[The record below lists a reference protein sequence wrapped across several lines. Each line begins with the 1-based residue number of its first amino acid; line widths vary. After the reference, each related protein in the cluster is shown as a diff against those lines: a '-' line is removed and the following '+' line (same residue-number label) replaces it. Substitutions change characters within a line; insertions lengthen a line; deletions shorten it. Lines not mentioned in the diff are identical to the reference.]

1 MRYWIL
7 SLTLL
12 NACGT
17 SPTDG
22 DTDTDSGTDPVSA
35 FDALV
40 NVTDPVVGDLS
51 CYTAGTDWATI
62 EWNTPNIDETAKT
75 SQPTTG
81 EVNDFESGDSVP
93 DATVEVWLDDAA
105 SGTPDAIATTAADGL
120 ASFESLPTC
129 EPFAYRV
136 STDPL
141 LDETKVTLAAH
152 KILSP
157 DSSGT
162 TTDEFVSVSKLTYQ
176 LIPTILGIIPLPENA
191 IIAGVA
197 YDCNEEPIE
206 GAQIVVYDENGEI
219 PDSLQVEYFKEEF
232 PNRDQPHTSADGIWV
247 AINVPPGAL
256 RVEMWANLDGELAL
270 IGATT
275 LDSYA
280 DSINLSSTYAG
291 IGNGEYYPAD
301 CLAASE

>member
-1 MRYWIL
+1 MRYWIVPIAL
-7 SLTLL
+7 LT
-12 NACGT
+12 ACGT
-17 SPTDG
+17 STTDTDT
-22 DTDTDSGTDPVSA
+22 DTDTDSTSA
-35 FDALV
+35 FDSYV

-51 CYTAGTDWATI
+51 CYTAGTDWATLA
-62 EWNTPNIDETAKT
+62 WNTPDLDSDAQVD
-75 SQPTTG
+75 QPTTG
-81 EVNDFESGDSVP
+81 DVNDFESGDPVA
-93 DATVEVWLDDAA
+93 DATVEIWLDDVP
-105 SGTPDAIATTAADGL
+105 SGTPDAIATTAADGI
-120 ASFESLPTC
+120 ATFENLPTC

-152 KILSP
+152 KILTP

-162 TTDEFVSVSKLTYQ
+162 ITDEFVSVSKLTYQ
-176 LIPTILGIIPLPENA
+176 LIPTILGVIPLPENS

-197 YDCNEEPIE
+197 YDCNEDPIE
-206 GAQIVVYDENGEI
+206 GAQMVVYDENGEI

-232 PNRDQPHTSADGIWV
+232 PNRDQPYTSADGIWV

-275 LDSYA
+275 LESFA

-291 IGNGEYYPAD
+291 IGNGEFFPAD
-301 CLAASE
+301 CLK